1 MFERSGTSLEM
12 RRIVPLFLI
21 LAACGKEQPQGPT
34 AEQAAQ
40 LNEAENMLDAAANE
54 EGPADRSTG
63 PSNSS
68 D

>member
-1 MFERSGTSLEM
+1 M

-63 PSNSS
+63 PSNNS